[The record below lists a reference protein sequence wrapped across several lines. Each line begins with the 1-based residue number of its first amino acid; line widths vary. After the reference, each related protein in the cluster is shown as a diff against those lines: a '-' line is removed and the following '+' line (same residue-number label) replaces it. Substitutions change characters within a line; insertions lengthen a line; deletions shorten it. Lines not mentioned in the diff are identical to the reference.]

1 MINTNP
7 CVLLSLRKREPGMS
21 SSNSPFHLCK
31 ERLEIAQE
39 VTLVAFLHEPRA
51 LLIPGQKKIQRVKNM
66 QVQITQNKI

>member
-7 CVLLSLRKREPGMS
+7 CVLLCLRKREPGMS

-39 VTLVAFLHEPRA
+39 VTLIALLHESGA
-51 LLIPGQKKIQRVKNM
+51 LLIPEQKVIQRVKNM
-66 QVQITQNKI
+66 